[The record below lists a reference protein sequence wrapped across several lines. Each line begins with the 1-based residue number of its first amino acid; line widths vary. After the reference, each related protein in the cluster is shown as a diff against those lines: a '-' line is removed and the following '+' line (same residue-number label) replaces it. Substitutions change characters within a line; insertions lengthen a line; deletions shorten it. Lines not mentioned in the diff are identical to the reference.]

1 MGLNDDFSGV
11 YQQDAEKGIDQIK
24 SFNTLSFSQTLDMVL
39 KDTLDNGLKVTK
51 KLVIQGSYSI
61 KCPYAMDPTR
71 IVIHNTYNDAPA
83 VNEISYMINN
93 NSEVSFHFAVDD
105 TGVVQGV
112 PLNRNCWHAGDG
124 SNGIGNRHGI
134 AIEIC
139 YSKSGGE
146 RFINSEKNAAKLVAY
161 LLFKANWEIEK
172 ITKHQDYS
180 GKYCPHRTL
189 DMGWK
194 RFLDMCRAE
203 LDKLIPPKE
212 PFPVGTVVYNT
223 VDLILESTIY
233 ENGTKAMLP
242 KNATSKIYKYM
253 VRDSTLWAA
262 LSDINGKIWTPA
274 AWTKQLDKLTTV
286 NPNPPLNKDEE
297 ISSLK
302 KRVSELEASLKD
314 RDKKIA
320 QLTEELS
327 KYKK

>member
-1 MGLNDDFSGV
+1 MDIDVLN
-11 YQQDAEKGIDQIK
+11 
-24 SFNTLSFSQTLDMVL
+24 
-39 KDTLDNGLKVTK
+39 DTLDNGLKVTK
-51 KLVIQGSYSI
+51 KLVPQGSYPI
-61 KCPYAMDPTR
+61 KCPYPMDPTR

-83 VNEISYMINN
+83 INEISYMLNN

-146 RFINSEKNAAKLVAY
+146 RFISSEKNAAKLVAY

-180 GKYCPHRTL
+180 CKYCPHRTL

-203 LDKLIPPKE
+203 LDKLQIKQ
-212 PFPVGTVVYNT
+212 
-223 VDLILESTIY
+223 
-233 ENGTKAMLP
+233 K
-242 KNATSKIYKYM
+242 
-253 VRDSTLWAA
+253 
-262 LSDINGKIWTPA
+262 
-274 AWTKQLDKLTTV
+274 AWTVQVGYFV
-286 NPNPPLNKDEE
+286 NEKYADNMVKE
-297 ISSLK
+297 LK
-302 KRVSELEASLKD
+302 KAGYEAFK
-314 RDKKIA
+314 REIM
-320 QLTEELS
+320 
-327 KYKK
+327 